1 MKLTRSALISWRA
14 LSAHRVRT
22 MLAVGSVS
30 VGVASVTVTGAIGA
44 GARAAVNARLES
56 LGTNLI
62 VVRPV
67 QVSPS
72 PVRPAIRG
80 LVTTLTLDDVDA
92 IASEDAVEA
101 VAPGV
106 ERRLRARAGRIAT
119 TTSALG
125 TSNAFFRI
133 RNVTIREGRVFNR
146 WEEQHAE
153 RVAVLGARVA
163 AALFPGE
170 SAVGRAITVGTVPF
184 EVCGVLAAKGMA
196 ADGSDQDGQ
205 IFVPVQT
212 VLRRVSN
219 TTWLNQI
226 FIRVRDPDLT
236 APAIARLAAT
246 LRARHRSAIDDFD
259 IQNTSRLLA
268 MQEQAV
274 QSLDL
279 LTAALGIAALA
290 IAGGGIMAL
299 MFVSVRERTSEIGL
313 RMAVGAEPRDILIQ
327 FLSEAAMLMVTGWGV
342 GVCAGSVVAA
352 GVAAATSWPVA
363 TPAAVFALS
372 LAVALTTGPLFG
384 ALPARRASGLPPIQA
399 LLFR

>member
-1 MKLTRSALISWRA
+1 MTLLRSARISWRA

-22 MLAVGSVS
+22 LLAVGSVS
-30 VGVASVTVTGAIGA
+30 VGVAAVTVTGAIGA
-44 GARAAVNARLES
+44 GARAAVNDRLQR

-62 VVRPV
+62 VVRPT
-67 QVSPS
+67 QMSAS

-80 LVTTLTLDDVDA
+80 LVTTLTLDDLDA
-92 IASEDAVEA
+92 IAGDRTVEA
-101 VAPGV
+101 AAPGV
-106 ERRLRARAGRIAT
+106 ERRLRARAGRVAL
-119 TTSALG
+119 TTSVLG
-125 TSNAFFRI
+125 TVEAFAHI
-133 RNVTIREGRVFNR
+133 RNVSIREGRFFNR

-163 AALFPGE
+163 DALFPDE
-170 SAVGRAITVGTVPF
+170 SAVGQTILVGTVPF
-184 EVCGVLAAKGMA
+184 DVCGVLDRKGMA

-205 IFVPVQT
+205 IFAPVQT

-219 TTWLNQI
+219 VTWLNQI
-226 FIRVRDPDLT
+226 FIRVRDPDET
-236 APAIARLAAT
+236 APVVARLANI
-246 LRARHRSAIDDFD
+246 LRARHRSAVDDFD

-268 MQEQAV
+268 MQAQAV

-279 LTAALGIAALA
+279 LTAAIGVAALT

-299 MFVSVRERTSEIGL
+299 MFVSVRERISEIGL

-327 FLSEAAMLMVTGWGV
+327 FLSEAAVLMVTGWGTGV
-342 GVCAGSVVAA
+342 GIGSAVAVGLAAVTGWPMAAPA
-352 GVAAATSWPVA
+352 GVLTI
-363 TPAAVFALS
+363 S

-384 ALPARRASGLPPIQA
+384 ALPARRAAMLPPVQA